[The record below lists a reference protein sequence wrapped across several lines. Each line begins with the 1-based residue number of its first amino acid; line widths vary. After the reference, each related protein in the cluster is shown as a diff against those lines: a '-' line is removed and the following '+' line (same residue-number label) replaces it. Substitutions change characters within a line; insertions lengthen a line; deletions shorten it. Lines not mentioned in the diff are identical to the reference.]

1 MFRYTLPSH
10 GEYGLHL
17 LDDDDDDDD
26 DDDGNATATD
36 DFVQSGRQLGL
47 ESATSASANETTVVD
62 NQMKANSTFHVTSIV
77 SNLKTT
83 LRR

>member
-1 MFRYTLPSH
+1 VFRYTLPSH

-26 DDDGNATATD
+26 DGNATATD
-36 DFVQSGRQLGL
+36 DFVESGRQLGL